1 MTLVVEGLS
10 KRFGSNQAVNN
21 LSFTLPRGEILGLL
35 GRNGAGKT
43 TTLKMMLDLI
53 PKNEGSVLW
62 EGQNFSKRNVTFGYL
77 PEERGLYPK
86 AKVSEQLLYFAELEG
101 MKRKQAKEKIKE
113 WLERFEISHY
123 HNSTAGELSKGNQQ
137 KVQIIATI
145 LHNPDIVILDEPFS
159 GLDPVNADLLSRI
172 IQEELHKGKT
182 FILSSHRMDKVEQFC
197 QHIIMMKA
205 GNPVVQ
211 GTVKEIKESYGYRYL
226 RVLPEVDQPLSSEWE
241 KNGLYYEQKVKSDDE
256 GLALLQEVKA
266 SGITI
271 REFTL
276 LEPTLHEV
284 FVEKVR

>member
-62 EGQNFSKRNVTFGYL
+62 EGKNFSKRNVTFGYL

-172 IQEELHKGKT
+172 IQEEVHIGKT
-182 FILSSHRMDKVEQFC
+182 FILSSHRMDKIEQFC